1 MNNRVALGLAV
12 GAGYV
17 LGRTKKAKLA
27 FAVGTMVA
35 GRRMS
40 AGPGALGQLITRQLG
55 ENPQFK
61 ALREQ
66 LSQDLGGVGKAAT
79 GALISRQLDGLADRL
94 HERTAGVQDRVK
106 NAIAPSKA
114 SDSSDSS
121 DSDDSSSRRSS
132 AKAKAADE
140 AVDDE
145 AVDDD
150 AEEPSDAGDA
160 RTSTEEREDAERPA
174 RRTAKKSATRA
185 QPAKRTAARKSA
197 KAPARRT
204 AQKAAPKERRNRG

>member
-114 SDSSDSS
+114 SDSSDS
-121 DSDDSSSRRSS
+121 DDSSSRRSS

-197 KAPARRT
+197 KAPAKRT

>member
-114 SDSSDSS
+114 SDSSDS
-121 DSDDSSSRRSS
+121 DDSSSRRSS

-185 QPAKRTAARKSA
+185 QPAKRTAARQSA
-197 KAPARRT
+197 KAPAKRT

>member
-66 LSQDLGGVGKAAT
+66 LRQDLGGVGKAAT
-79 GALISRQLDGLADRL
+79 GALVSRQLDGLADRL

-106 NAIAPSKA
+106 NAIAPSNA
-114 SDSSDSS
+114 SGSSDSD
-121 DSDDSSSRRSS
+121 DSDDSSSRRS
-132 AKAKAADE
+132 KAKTEAADE
-140 AVDDE
+140 H
-145 AVDDD
+145 VDDD

-160 RTSTEEREDAERPA
+160 RTSKEEPEDAERPA

-185 QPAKRTAARKSA
+185 QPAKRTAARKPA
-197 KAPARRT
+197 KAPAKRT

>member
-40 AGPGALGQLITRQLG
+40 ASPGALGQLLTRQLG
-55 ENPQFK
+55 DNPQFK

-66 LSQDLGGVGKAAT
+66 LRQDLGGVGKAAT
-79 GALISRQLDGLADRL
+79 GALVSRQLEGLADRL

-106 NAIAPSKA
+106 NAIAPSDA
-114 SDSSDSS
+114 DAE
-121 DSDDSSSRRSS
+121 DDSRDARKPAKKADDTENPESSESS
-132 AKAKAADE
+132 GNTESTASADE
-140 AVDDE
+140 TDGS
-145 AVDDD
+145 
-150 AEEPSDAGDA
+150 EES
-160 RTSTEEREDAERPA
+160 ERPA
-174 RRTAKKSATRA
+174 RRTAKKPATRA
-185 QPAKRTAARKSA
+185 QPARKTAARKAA
-197 KAPARRT
+197 KAPAKRVAR
-204 AQKAAPKERRNRG
+204 KAAPKEGRNRG

>member
-61 ALREQ
+61 ALQEQ
-66 LSQDLGGVGKAAT
+66 LRQDLGGVGKAAT
-79 GALISRQLDGLADRL
+79 GAFVSRQLDGLADRL

-114 SDSSDSS
+114 SGSSDSD
-121 DSDDSSSRRSS
+121 DSDDSSSRRS
-132 AKAKAADE
+132 KAKADADE
-140 AVDDE
+140 H
-145 AVDDD
+145 VDDD
-150 AEEPSDAGDA
+150 AEEASDAGDA
-160 RTSTEEREDAERPA
+160 RTSKEEPEEVERPA

-185 QPAKRTAARKSA
+185 QPAKRTAARKPA
-197 KAPARRT
+197 KAPAKRT